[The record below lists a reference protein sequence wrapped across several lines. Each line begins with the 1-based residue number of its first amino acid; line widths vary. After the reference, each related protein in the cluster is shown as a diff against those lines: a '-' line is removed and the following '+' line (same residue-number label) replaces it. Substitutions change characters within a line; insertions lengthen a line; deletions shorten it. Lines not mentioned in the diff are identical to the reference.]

1 MNQLRVWI
9 FLGSLASGPVG
20 QGEGPAVIRVREV
33 VTVGREQVA
42 AVCVPEGATC
52 AWNLE
57 GGGALTDG
65 SGTDTVHFRA
75 HGPGRLRLSCTVEGM
90 PDLQPVTV
98 EAVAASVPP
107 DVAAPAHATAFQGG
121 YRAAVTPQQG
131 CTYHW
136 TLDHGGRITA
146 GADEPSVTFTAGG
159 PGALTLTCAVTN
171 AAGEDAA
178 EGSAVVQVAAAPW
191 MPTVHATARAAPG
204 QADLLAR
211 VPPQPGATY
220 QWTVDGGRLTGG
232 AGTPSIRF
240 TAGTRGS
247 VLLSC
252 RVVNPAGSASE
263 PGRSVVDLLPNR
275 VLIQTPAW
283 AVAGRPCTARIL
295 RAAGTCAWELQG
307 DAAIAEGQGTG
318 TLTFVPGRAGVMTLT
333 CRTPA
338 GSDTVR
344 VRVGEA
350 PGILA
355 FRAGTARLP
364 EGGTTTVTPCF
375 TGGRGILL
383 PAAREVE
390 NGQPITLEPRG
401 GDGFELVVVGPAG
414 DVVRQAL
421 PLEVDPHPR
430 ILGFT
435 ASEHRLA
442 PGEEVTLTALFEG
455 GQAEVEPAVGGVASG
470 EERVIRPTGSGVY
483 TLRVSSPAGETAV
496 AQVRVEVGEPG
507 EGFEWRAM
515 RP

>member
-9 FLGSLASGPVG
+9 ILGSLAGGPAC

-33 VTVGREQVA
+33 VTAGREQVA
-42 AVCVPEGATC
+42 AVCVPEGAAC

-57 GGGALTDG
+57 GGGALTAG
-65 SGTDTVHFRA
+65 IGTDTVHFRA
-75 HGPGRLRLSCTVEGM
+75 DGPGGLRLTCTVEGM
-90 PDLQPVTV
+90 PDPLPAAV
-98 EAVAASVPP
+98 EVVAAPAPP
-107 DVAAPAHATAFQGG
+107 GVAAPAHATALQGG
-121 YRAAVTPQQG
+121 YRASVAPQAG
-131 CTYHW
+131 CTYRW
-136 TLDHGGRITA
+136 TLNHGGRITA
-146 GADEPSVTFTAGG
+146 GADTPAVTFTAGG

-171 AAGEDAA
+171 ATGEDAA
-178 EGSAVVQVAAAPW
+178 EGSAIVRVASAPW

-204 QADLLAR
+204 QADLSAW
-211 VPPQPGATY
+211 VAPQPGATY
-220 QWTVDGGRLTGG
+220 QWTVDGGHLTAG

-240 TAGTRGS
+240 RAGPRGS

-252 RVVNPAGSASE
+252 RVVNPAGSASA
-263 PGRSVVDLLPNR
+263 PGRSVVEILPNR
-275 VLIQTPAW
+275 VLIQAPAW
-283 AVAGRPCTARIL
+283 AVAGKPCTAAAL
-295 RAAGTCAWELQG
+295 PAAGPCTWDIRG
-307 DAAIAEGQGTG
+307 DAAITDGQDTG
-318 TLTFVPGRAGVMTLT
+318 TITFVPGQAGELTLT

-364 EGGTTTVTPCF
+364 EGGTIIVTPCF

-390 NGQPITLEPRG
+390 NGQPITLAPRG

-430 ILGFT
+430 IFGFT

-470 EERVIRPTGSGVY
+470 EARVIRPTGSGVY
-483 TLRVSSPAGETAV
+483 TLRVNSPAGESTV

-507 EGFEWRAM
+507 ESYEWRAT

>member
-9 FLGSLASGPVG
+9 ILGSLAGGPACL
-20 QGEGPAVIRVREV
+20 GEGPAVIRVREV
-33 VTVGREQVA
+33 VTAGREQVA
-42 AVCVPEGATC
+42 AVCVPEGAAC

-57 GGGALTDG
+57 GGGALTAG
-65 SGTDTVHFRA
+65 IGTDTVHFRA
-75 HGPGRLRLSCTVEGM
+75 DGPGGLRLTCTVEGM
-90 PDLQPVTV
+90 PDPLPAAV
-98 EAVAASVPP
+98 EV
-107 DVAAPAHATAFQGG
+107 VAAPAPPGVAAPVHATALQGG
-121 YRAAVTPQQG
+121 YRASVAPQAG
-131 CTYHW
+131 CTYRW

-146 GADEPSVTFTAGG
+146 GADTPAVTFTAGG

-171 AAGEDAA
+171 ATGEDAV
-178 EGSAVVQVAAAPW
+178 EGSAIVQVASAPW

-204 QADLLAR
+204 QTDL
-211 VPPQPGATY
+211 
-220 QWTVDGGRLTGG
+220 
-232 AGTPSIRF
+232 S
-240 TAGTRGS
+240 
-247 VLLSC
+247 
-252 RVVNPAGSASE
+252 
-263 PGRSVVDLLPNR
+263 
-275 VLIQTPAW
+275 AW
-283 AVAGRPCTARIL
+283 AVAGKPCTAAAL
-295 RAAGTCAWELQG
+295 PAAGPCTWDIRG
-307 DAAIAEGQGTG
+307 DAAITDGQDTG
-318 TLTFVPGRAGVMTLT
+318 TITFVPGQAGELTLT

-364 EGGTTTVTPCF
+364 EGGTLIVTPCF

-390 NGQPITLEPRG
+390 NGQPITLAPRG

-430 ILGFT
+430 IFGFT

-470 EERVIRPTGSGVY
+470 EARVIRPTGSGVY
-483 TLRVSSPAGETAV
+483 TLRVNSPAGESTV

-507 EGFEWRAM
+507 ESYEWRAT